1 MIKVF
6 EAFAGIGTQRM
17 ALKRQKIPHEVV
29 AISEVDEYAI
39 LSYHA
44 IHTSEIEIEE
54 VSEEEMHRYME
65 EKNIPLDI
73 KGNRKKL
80 RGKRLKNLYKAS
92 VASENLGDIS
102 KINPETLPKF
112 DFFTYSFPCISISA
126 IGKKD
131 GLAKGSGTKSSLL
144 WDCEKIIETTKPK
157 YLLMENVKPLV
168 QPKNKPHFDKWMK
181 YLEEL
186 GYTSFWKILNASD
199 YNIPQNRERV
209 FVVSIL
215 DCKEEYKFPDTKPL
229 TKTLDSLLEPDIEAL
244 YYMDKLRLDKAV
256 YEKMKFKNRETEETK
271 TLLNKTKEEQ
281 KEIYKAQNLNNY
293 KFLGTINSTETG
305 KFMKKPFPE
314 ISKTLRASTPDTA
327 LVYESKEDNI
337 APYIIR
343 RFTPREY
350 WRLMGIVDEDF
361 DKASQVVTNTQ
372 LYRQAGNAIVVDVLE
387 GVFKNINLT

>member
-1 MIKVF
+1 MLKVF

-17 ALKRQKIPHEVV
+17 ALKRKNIPHEVV

-44 IHTSEIEIEE
+44 IHTSNIEVDE
-54 VSEEEMHRYME
+54 VSEEEMQKYME
-65 EKNIPLDI
+65 EKNIPLDA

-80 RGKRLKNLYKAS
+80 IGKRLKNLYKAS
-92 VASENLGDIS
+92 VASGNLGDIS
-102 KINPETLPKF
+102 KINPETLPNF

-126 IGKKD
+126 AGKKE

-144 WDCEKIIETTKPK
+144 WDCEKIIGTVKPK

-168 QPKNKPHFDKWMK
+168 QTKNRPHFDKWLK

-186 GYTSFWKILNASD
+186 GYTSFWKVLNAKD

-215 DCKEEYKFPDTKPL
+215 NYKGEYKFPEEVEL
-229 TKTLDSLLEPDIEAL
+229 TKNLKSILEKDIDSM
-244 YYMDKLRLDKAV
+244 YYIGKIRLDKIV
-256 YEKMKFKNRETEETK
+256 YDKLNLKNRETEETK
-271 TLLNKTKEEQ
+271 TLLKKTQ
-281 KEIYKAQNLNNY
+281 KEQQEFYKEQSLDNY
-293 KFLGTINSTETG
+293 TFLGTINSTETV
-305 KFMKKPFPE
+305 KFMRRPYPN
-314 ISKTLRASTPDTA
+314 ISKTLRAGTPDTA

-350 WRLMGIVDEDF
+350 WRLMGLTDEDF

-387 GVFKNINLT
+387 GIFKNMNLK

>member
-17 ALKRQKIPHEVV
+17 VLKRQNIPHEVV

-44 IHTSEIEIEE
+44 IHTSNIEVEE

-65 EKNIPLDI
+65 EKNIPLDA
-73 KGNRKKL
+73 KGNLKKL
-80 RGKRLKNLYKAS
+80 TGKRLKNLYKAS
-92 VASENLGDIS
+92 VASGNLGDIS
-102 KINPETLPKF
+102 KINPETLPKV

-126 IGKKD
+126 LGKKE

-144 WDCEKIIETTKPK
+144 WDCEKIIETTRPK

-168 QPKNKPHFDKWMK
+168 QSKNKLHFDKWLN

-186 GYTSFWKILNASD
+186 GYTSFWKILNAKD

-215 DCKEEYKFPDTKPL
+215 DCKEDYIFPEAKTL
-229 TKTLDSLLEPDIEAL
+229 TKTLDSLLEHNINAL
-244 YYMDKLRLDKAV
+244 YYMDKPRLDKAV
-256 YEKMKFKNRETEETK
+256 YEKMKLKNRETEETK
-271 TLLNKTKEEQ
+271 GLLEKTKEEQ
-281 KEIYKAQNLNNY
+281 KEIYKAQNLNKY
-293 KFLGTINSTETG
+293 VFLGTINSTETG
-305 KFMKKPFPE
+305 KFMKNPFPN
-314 ISKTLRASTPDTA
+314 ISKTLRTSTPDTA
-327 LVYESKEDNI
+327 LVYESKEENI

-350 WRLMGIVDEDF
+350 WRLMGITDEDF

-387 GVFKNINLT
+387 GIFKNMNLK